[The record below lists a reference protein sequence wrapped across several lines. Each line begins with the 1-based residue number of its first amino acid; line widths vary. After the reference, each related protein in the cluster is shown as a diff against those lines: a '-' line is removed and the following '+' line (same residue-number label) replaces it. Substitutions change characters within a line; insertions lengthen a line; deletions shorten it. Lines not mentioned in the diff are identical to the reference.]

1 MFTIEVESLVEE
13 IAVLTEGW
21 EEFRFLPD
29 GDTVN
34 PAEILGDS
42 QCEVPSPRQSSHLG
56 LRVLFGAGTRSALRL
71 YSRGTNG
78 TVRGRECQGNRLR

>member
-13 IAVLTEGW
+13 IAVLTKGW

-34 PAEILGDS
+34 PSEILGDS

-56 LRVLFGAGTRSALRL
+56 LCVLLGGGTRSALR
-71 YSRGTNG
+71 
-78 TVRGRECQGNRLR
+78 